1 MTELPLLPEQ
11 AGPIEGFTQHC
22 LLAAGAGSGK
32 TRVLVERYLHILEA
46 GGWDPRLPARILA
59 VTFTEKAALEMR
71 GRILGRLAEREAT
84 AAGPVRDALLALGR
98 EMESAP
104 ISTIHGF
111 CSRVLREHA
120 VEAGLDPRF
129 RVPSELEL
137 ATLRQEVLDA
147 LLVEADADLALLA
160 ATFKLADLFAA
171 LETLR
176 ALRRSL
182 GLDPA
187 ELAGE
192 AAAALAAQQ
201 EEWLREQLGAAL
213 VTGQRALPAALAGLC
228 AACPGGGHPQAG
240 GQSRIEATARLLA
253 AADLTAPQPEL
264 PAALAA
270 ALSGLRTRGN
280 GLDDCGQL
288 EGRYAALKASLT
300 ELTELAAGWA
310 AAAPAAPAAARFAAL
325 RAAAFR
331 LCGRYEAR
339 LHERM
344 RARAWLDFEDLQL
357 ETAALL
363 AGHAGVRRRLQELYQ
378 HVLVDEFQDTNRLQ
392 LRLVRLLVP
401 PDTDATQR
409 ALFLVGDERQSIYGF
424 RHADVESFRGE
435 RSRMAARGE
444 SASLEYNHR
453 SHPGL
458 LEFIN
463 AVFPA
468 TEFPPLR
475 SLTPLAPAEPP
486 RVLLQLTPRAGIER
500 TEAQRLR
507 AARHLVAALKAAREA
522 GLAVGWP
529 RAARALDWGD
539 MAILVRSGAS
549 VRPLVRALV
558 EAGVPYAA
566 DAGREYFLR
575 RELQDLEAL
584 VAALDDPF
592 DAFTLARGLRGD
604 LVGISRAD
612 LLALLPPP
620 DAARRRRGRDR
631 GELLARLE
639 AAAAAGVP
647 GLSEDGR
654 GRLAGFLAL
663 RRDFAGRLGR
673 LPLAELVPALVA
685 ATDYDLRAAAEP
697 QALRILRNLR
707 QLGELLGELES
718 GRRLSLHEF
727 VAGMAALRERAPRQ
741 QEAWVPEEGGSLLR
755 ILTIHGAKG
764 LEFPLVALFDLDRDL
779 RPGQGGG
786 DLALLHADL
795 PAGPAALLGL
805 RLRDPALPQDDGL
818 GDAAHAWI
826 ARERR
831 RRDSAEDLRLLYV
844 ALTRAQDYLV
854 LAGGLPGPA
863 IDGDA
868 GVSLASA
875 AAPERNFLGRL
886 RAGLAAAAWPP
897 GSLRLACAGAGDR
910 LAGPAGARS
919 AERAEAPLPPPDWP
933 ALLAGADSRALP
945 LVELS
950 VTSLALLGSCP
961 LRWLLERRLGL
972 GLLFRPDGE
981 PWTPAARP
989 ALESEGGGA
998 ALGSALHAILERWD
1012 FRRPWAEAFARACP
1026 AALPP
1031 GLRAEAHTLLAAF
1044 FAAKQPWLARL
1055 AEAEDLRRE
1064 EPYVHALDGVL
1075 LRGQIDLVFT
1085 WRGQRVLLDWKS
1097 DRIAGREHILRRLGH
1112 HRFQMLLYALAL
1124 QAAGRPVDQ
1133 ALLVFLRAGED
1144 GGFRQVR
1151 LAPFDLEWAI
1161 NHARRLAAQAQT
1173 LSILVHTPSAEAV
1186 LAAVPRGQD
1195 PPCQDCGF
1203 RNGPCPRSYRSAS
1216 HGLRNWP
1223 SADPP
1228 AQ

>member
-1 MTELPLLPEQ
+1 MATDFPLIPEQ
-11 AGPIEGFTQHC
+11 ERPIEAIAEHC

-32 TRVLVERYLHILEA
+32 TRVLVERYLHILA
-46 GGWDPRLPARILA
+46 AAGWDPRLPARILA

-71 GRILGRLAEREAT
+71 KRILDRLAEQEAKAQSPERE
-84 AAGPVRDALLALGR
+84 ALLALGR

-147 LLVEADADLALLA
+147 LLAEGDADLGLLA
-160 ATFKLADLFAA
+160 ATFKLAELLTA
-171 LETLR
+171 LESLR
-176 ALRRSL
+176 TLRRSL

-192 AAAALAAQQ
+192 AAAGLAARQD
-201 EEWLREQLGAAL
+201 EWLRSQLGEAL
-213 VTGQRALPAALAGLC
+213 VSGQQALPAALAGLS
-228 AACPGGGHPQAG
+228 AQCPGGEHPQPG
-240 GQSRIEATARLLA
+240 GRKRLAEAAALLA
-253 AADLTAPQPEL
+253 DCELGVPQPEL
-264 PAALAA
+264 PEALRAALSRLRTQGAGLDECGRLASDYDGLKKQLAELAGLAA
-270 ALSGLRTRGN
+270 AWVAG
-280 GLDDCGQL
+280 
-288 EGRYAALKASLT
+288 AST
-300 ELTELAAGWA
+300 G
-310 AAAPAAPAAARFAAL
+310 PAAARFAAL

-331 LCGRYEAR
+331 LCGRYEAGIKE
-339 LHERM
+339 HM

-363 AGHAGVRRRLQELYQ
+363 ADHAGVRRRLQELYQ

-392 LRLVRLLVP
+392 LTLVRLLVP
-401 PDTDATQR
+401 ADTDPSQR

-424 RHADVESFRGE
+424 RHADVESFRSE
-435 RSRMAARGE
+435 RARMAARGE
-444 SASLEYNHR
+444 SASLEFNHR

-458 LEFIN
+458 LEFYN

-468 TEFPPLR
+468 AEFPPLR
-475 SLTPLAPAEPP
+475 SLTELAPEEPP
-486 RVLLQLTPRAGIER
+486 RVLLQLTPCEEGER
-500 TEAQRLR
+500 IEAQRLR
-507 AARHLVAALKAAREA
+507 AARHLVAALKAARDD

-529 RAARALDWGD
+529 RDARALDWGD
-539 MAILVRSGAS
+539 IAILVRSGAS

-592 DAFTLARGLRGD
+592 DTFTLARGLRGD
-604 LVGISRAD
+604 LVGISRTD
-612 LLALLPPP
+612 LLALLP
-620 DAARRRRGRDR
+620 ARGRGRRSGRDR
-631 GELLARLE
+631 GETLECLE
-639 AAAAAGVP
+639 AAAAGLP

-654 GRLAGFLAL
+654 QRLAGFLAL
-663 RRDFAGRLGR
+663 RRSFAGRLGR
-673 LPLAELVPALVA
+673 LPLAELERALVA

-727 VAGMAALRERAPRQ
+727 VEGMAALREHAPRQ

-764 LEFPLVALFDLDRDL
+764 LEFPLVAVFDLDRNL
-779 RPGQGGG
+779 RPGSGGG
-786 DLALLHADL
+786 NLALLHADL

-805 RLRDPALPQDDGL
+805 RLRDPALPRDEGL
-818 GDAAHAWI
+818 ADAGHAWI

-831 RRDSAEDLRLLYV
+831 RRDSVEDLRLLYV

-854 LAGGLPGPA
+854 LAGSLPGPA
-863 IDGDA
+863 AGADA
-868 GVSLASA
+868 AARLACA
-875 AAPERNFLGRL
+875 GAPERNFLGRL
-886 RAGLAAAAWPP
+886 QAGLAAAAVAPR
-897 GSLRLACAGAGDR
+897 SLRIAHAGDGDR
-910 LAGPAGARS
+910 LAGPAGARG
-919 AERAEAPLPPPDWP
+919 AERAEPPLPTPDW
-933 ALLAGADSRALP
+933 ALLLP
-945 LVELS
+945 AAAPPPLIELS

-981 PWTPAARP
+981 SWTPAQRP

-1012 FRRPWAEAFARACP
+1012 FRRPCAEAFALACP
-1026 AALPP
+1026 AALSPR
-1031 GLRAEAHTLLAAF
+1031 LRADAEALLTTF
-1044 FAAKQPWLARL
+1044 FAAKQPWLTRL
-1055 AEAEDLRRE
+1055 AEAGDLRRE

-1085 WRGQRVLLDWKS
+1085 WQGQRVLLDWKS
-1097 DRIAGREHILRRLGH
+1097 DRVSGREHILRRLGH

-1124 QAAGRPVDQ
+1124 AAAGEPADQ

-1151 LAPFDLEWAI
+1151 LEPFDLEWAV
-1161 NHARRLAAQAQT
+1161 NHARRLAAQAQA
-1173 LSILVHTPSAEAV
+1173 LSALVDAPSTEA
-1186 LAAVPRGQD
+1186 LLSAVPRGQD
-1195 PPCQDCGF
+1195 PPCQDCAF

-1223 SADPP
+1223 LPDTSS
-1228 AQ
+1228 QY